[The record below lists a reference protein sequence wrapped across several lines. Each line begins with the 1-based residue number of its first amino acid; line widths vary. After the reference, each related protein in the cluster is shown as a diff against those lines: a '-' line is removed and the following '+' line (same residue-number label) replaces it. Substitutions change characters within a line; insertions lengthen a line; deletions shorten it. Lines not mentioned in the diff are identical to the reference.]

1 MKKIISVLIGAILIF
16 ALIGCGSKKAMTV
29 EDFESKMGKNGYEV
43 INITSQYPSKAI
55 KDVLIARKD
64 GYQIEFFVVENVDV
78 AVSSYNLN
86 KETFEKSKGNKSVQ
100 TQKTMGN
107 TSRFTLKAN
116 AKYKVISRI
125 ENTFIF
131 INAPQEKSEE
141 IDTVLKELNF

>member
-55 KDVLIARKD
+55 KDVIIARKD

-86 KETFEKSKGNKSVQ
+86 KETFENQREIRVFK
-100 TQKTMGN
+100 
-107 TSRFTLKAN
+107 LKN
-116 AKYKVISRI
+116 YG
-125 ENTFIF
+125 
-131 INAPQEKSEE
+131 
-141 IDTVLKELNF
+141 

>member
-55 KDVLIARKD
+55 KDVIIARKD

-100 TQKTMGN
+100 TQKTMSN

-141 IDTVLKELNF
+141 IDTVLKELNY

>member
-1 MKKIISVLIGAILIF
+1 MKKIISILIGAVLIF
-16 ALIGCGSKKAMTV
+16 TIIGCGNKKAMTAR
-29 EDFESKMGKNGYEV
+29 DFENKMGKNGYEV

-55 KDVLIARKD
+55 KDVLIAGKD
-64 GYQIEFFVVENVDV
+64 GYQIEFFIVENVDV

-100 TQKTMGN
+100 TQKTVGN
-107 TSRFTLKAN
+107 TSRFTLKTN
-116 AKYKVISRI
+116 SKYKVISRV

-141 IDTVLKELNF
+141 IDTVLKELNY